1 MKLVTELEYRYYLI
15 LSFRDNNLKNQ
26 AVILR
31 AISDTLQN
39 LIASAKR
46 TILRAPF
53 PITYEQNSNE
63 TLLPKKIKKK
73 SSVLPTF
80 LMQFVELRREGS
92 DPTSQ
97 QSPRTRTPPM
107 PERRGRRS

>member
-63 TLLPKKIKKK
+63 TLLPKKN
-73 SSVLPTF
+73 SSVLPPF

-92 DPTSQ
+92 DPTSR